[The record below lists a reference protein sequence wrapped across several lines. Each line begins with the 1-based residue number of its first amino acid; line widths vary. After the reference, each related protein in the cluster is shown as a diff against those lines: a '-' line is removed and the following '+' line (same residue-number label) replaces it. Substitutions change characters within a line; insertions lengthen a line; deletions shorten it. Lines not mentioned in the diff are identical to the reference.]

1 MIDHLCTLNDE
12 TPKIKCQPRLDPALI
27 FGLSSTLFLTHDPQ
41 FDHVHDEVETLT
53 IEIVAVSRAVLAD
66 ALLLLPRDAIWRVK
80 GFVLLA
86 DEGRHILNWAFG
98 RYELTA
104 YDGGSEGLTVM
115 GRRGD
120 VRSSSA
126 KFVSTLSQQ

>member
-1 MIDHLCTLNDE
+1 M
-12 TPKIKCQPRLDPALI
+12 
-27 FGLSSTLFLTHDPQ
+27 
-41 FDHVHDEVETLT
+41 HDEVETLT